1 MLRKKRKKILENHE
15 KTVTNTISVDT
26 KSLPVA
32 DNFAENVIKR
42 KFQPE
47 DEEVEVQTDLGMYP
61 ILYHPYLHMIIDH
74 FVYTYIF
81 ICTLIYHRV
90 SASGDYIFQ

>member
-1 MLRKKRKKILENHE
+1 MDTYYSAPKTEFNDWFEIKATENM
-15 KTVTNTISVDT
+15 I
-26 KSLPVA
+26 
-32 DNFAENVIKR
+32 
-42 KFQPE
+42 PE